1 MELIEKDNGRTIEI
15 LSGGLV
21 AVSLNENPTTGYRW
35 ELEKTS
41 GLEIVSDQF
50 QSTGDAIGADGI
62 RVFQFRAISVG
73 RSELHL
79 KNWRKWE
86 GDSSV
91 INRFDVTIFIK

>member
-15 LSGGLV
+15 MAGGLV

-50 QSTGDAIGADGI
+50 QLTGDAIGAEGV

-73 RSELHL
+73 RHELHL
-79 KNWRKWE
+79 KNWRNWE
-86 GDSSV
+86 GNSSV
-91 INRFDVTIFIK
+91 IDRFDATIFVK